1 MRSQEIL
8 DLKLKIKSASSNIAS
23 IEKNGGDVSL
33 LSIKL
38 AQYNAELSDL
48 LSDDGKVITK
58 ETIQP
63 RGWFS
68 E

>member
-23 IEKNGGDVSL
+23 IEKNGGDISL

-63 RGWFS
+63 RGWFI

>member
-8 DLKLKIKSASSNIAS
+8 DLKLKIKSALSNIAS